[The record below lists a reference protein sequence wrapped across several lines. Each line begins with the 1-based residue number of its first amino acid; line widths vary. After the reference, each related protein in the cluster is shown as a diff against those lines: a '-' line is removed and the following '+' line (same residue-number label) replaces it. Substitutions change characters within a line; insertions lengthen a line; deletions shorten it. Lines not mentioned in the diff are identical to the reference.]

1 MKRIPNERLIDP
13 FTDEPG
19 TLNVADEAGKL
30 VSSDPMTMSVVIRM
44 VIQSFRGGAKNLPQ
58 TTIEDGDHGIAV
70 LQALRPF
77 KKMQDYL
84 DLKTPKFIELE
95 EADYKWL
102 KETCK
107 VRLPLIFNIMCNP
120 ILKVFDKAEKLA
132 EEKPEAA
139 DDKDKKAAA

>member
-1 MKRIPNERLIDP
+1 MKRIPNECLIDP

-19 TLNVADEAGKL
+19 VLNVADETGKMI
-30 VSSDPMTMSVVIRM
+30 SSDPMTMAAIIRM
-44 VIQSFRGGAKNLPQ
+44 IIQSFRGARGMPQ

-84 DLKTPKFIELE
+84 DLKTPKYIELE
-95 EADYKWL
+95 EADYRWL
-102 KETCK
+102 KEACK

-120 ILKVFDKAEKLA
+120 ILKVFDKTEKLA
-132 EEKPEAA
+132 EEKAA
-139 DDKDKKAAA
+139 DDKADDKKAAA